1 MRCKDAGK
9 CPDVNRVDQSGPAA
23 RFEIGLSRC
32 AVPNDNEP
40 ETRADLIA
48 VNRELKSSLRRC
60 VALVPECRE
69 KLAIV
74 QNLGERT
81 KGSRF

>member
-1 MRCKDAGK
+1 MWCN
-9 CPDVNRVDQSGPAA
+9 VS
-23 RFEIGLSRC
+23 
-32 AVPNDNEP
+32 NDNEP
-40 ETRADLIA
+40 ETRAELIA
-48 VNRELKSSLRRC
+48 VNQELKSSLSRC